1 MENLNTKQPLSL
13 GGTTTTTLVNEVDK
27 TSKIEITP
35 TVNEVL
41 PFQTLPV
48 NVNPLTTPELI
59 LGGTTVYN
67 RYEIV
72 KPKSKVSI
80 R

>member
-1 MENLNTKQPLSL
+1 MGNLNTKQPLSL
-13 GGTTTTTLVNEVDK
+13 GGTTVTTSVNEVGK

-41 PFQTLPV
+41 PFQNLPV
-48 NVNPLTTPELI
+48 NVNPVTTPELI

-67 RYEIV
+67 TYEIV
-72 KPKSKVSI
+72 KPKSK
-80 R
+80 